1 MKERLATIFNT
12 FSHCALIGDVPIHF
26 SCVCVCVCVCVCE
39 HVFPCVCMPCLISRH
54 VLDMRVQQ

>member
-26 SCVCVCVCVCVCE
+26 SCVCVCVCV
-39 HVFPCVCMPCLISRH
+39 
-54 VLDMRVQQ
+54 